1 MLICIR
7 RSACEALIAHARAD
21 APRECCGL
29 LIGREALVERVV
41 PAVNVRAS
49 DVSYL
54 IDPRDHFAAI
64 RAARSEGLSVV
75 GGYHSHPRSQ
85 ALPSA
90 TDLAESAGPGFLYVI
105 AAPAFRDGWRL
116 GGFFLLSSP
125 GEPAAGNFIEV
136 PLVPV
141 P

>member
-1 MLICIR
+1 MICIR
-7 RSACEALIAHARAD
+7 RSAAESLIVHARSE

-29 LIGREALVERVV
+29 LVGQAGLVERVV

-75 GGYHSHPRSQ
+75 GGYHSHPRSE

-116 GGFFLLSSP
+116 GAFFLLSSP
-125 GEPAAGNFIEV
+125 GESVAGNFLEV

-141 P
+141 A

>member
-1 MLICIR
+1 MICIR
-7 RSACEALIAHARAD
+7 RSASEALFAHARAD

-29 LIGREALVERVV
+29 LIGQPALVERVV
-41 PAVNVRAS
+41 PATNVRAS

-54 IDPRDHFAAI
+54 IDPHDHFAAI
-64 RAARSEGLSVV
+64 RAARLEGLSVI
-75 GGYHSHPRSQ
+75 GGYHSHPRSE

-90 TDLAESAGPGFLYVI
+90 TDLSESAGPGFLYVI

-116 GGFFLLSSP
+116 GAFFLLSSP
-125 GEPAAGNFIEV
+125 GESAAGNFIEV

>member
-1 MLICIR
+1 MICIR
-7 RSACEALIAHARAD
+7 RTAAEALITHARTE

-29 LIGREALVERVV
+29 LVGQPGLVERII
-41 PAVNVRAS
+41 PATNVRAS
-49 DVSYL
+49 EVSYL
-54 IDPRDHFAAI
+54 IDPREHFAAI
-64 RAARSEGLSVV
+64 RSARSEGLSVI

-90 TDLAESAGPGFLYVI
+90 TDLAEGAGQDFLSVI
-105 AAPAFRDGWRL
+105 AAPAVRGGWRL
-116 GGFFLLSSP
+116 GAFFLLSSP
-125 GEPAAGNFIEV
+125 GDTGVGNFVEA

>member
-1 MLICIR
+1 MLVCIR
-7 RSACEALIAHARAD
+7 RSAAEALITHARAD

-29 LIGREALVERVV
+29 MIGHQTLVERVV

-105 AAPAFRDGWRL
+105 VAPAFRDGWRL
-116 GGFFLLSSP
+116 GAFFLLSRP
-125 GEPAAGNFIEV
+125 GDSVAGNFLEV

-141 P
+141 A

>member
-1 MLICIR
+1 MICIR
-7 RSACEALIAHARAD
+7 RSAAEALIAHARAE

-29 LIGREALVERVV
+29 LIGQPGLVERVA
-41 PAVNVRAS
+41 PATNARAS
-49 DVSYL
+49 ESSYL

-64 RAARSEGLSVV
+64 RSARAEGLSVI
-75 GGYHSHPRSQ
+75 GGYHSHPRSE

-90 TDLAESAGPGFLYVI
+90 TDLAESAGDGFLSVI

-116 GGFFLLSSP
+116 GAFFLLDNANASVP
-125 GEPAAGNFIEV
+125 GNFIEA

-141 P
+141 A

>member
-1 MLICIR
+1 MLCIR
-7 RSACEALIAHARAD
+7 RSAAEALILHARGE

-29 LIGREALVERVV
+29 LIGRPGLVERIV
-41 PAVNVRAS
+41 PATNVRAS
-49 DVSYL
+49 EASYL

-64 RAARSEGLSVV
+64 RAARAEGLSVI

-90 TDLAESAGPGFLYVI
+90 TDLAESAGPDFLYVI
-105 AAPAFRDGWRL
+105 AAPAARDGWRL
-116 GGFFLLSSP
+116 GAFFLMDGP
-125 GEPAAGNFIEV
+125 DGARTGNFIES

-141 P
+141 A